1 MIVGAFIRYIKTYQ
15 GMNYIPLTD
24 SDQFC
29 GIVGNNGVG
38 KSSIL
43 EALDCFFN
51 DKTWNL
57 NNNVKKH
64 GLSRVEPL
72 IVPVFMIKKDEISS
86 KYHKIAQALT
96 NAAFKINSRD
106 VNSSQ
111 SKTISNFVK
120 HRDKLATYTPD
131 FDEYY
136 LLPLGD
142 SFQDAVAKPISV
154 GYFNNKVLVSSVQAE
169 FENLDEIGIK
179 IEDNTTHF
187 EQEQL
192 DTIFKDLRSD
202 IKSKLEYIYIPREID
217 PEHFTK
223 LETDEIQVLMG
234 EKLTDI
240 LSRLVPERKVQEINA
255 SLKEFIDSVGEELV
269 EYAYRNP
276 GLGQKNFKRQDLYE
290 LIIQAFFSIRKLHRK
305 QGEGWLEINQ
315 LSSGEKQKAII
326 DVAHGFLT
334 HHRSHGKNLIIGID
348 EPESSLHMSSCY
360 DQFDALYEISRIS
373 RQLIFT
379 THWYGFLPTAES
391 GCASIITREDQ
402 EHRFDII
409 NLSSYKEEIKQMVRN
424 SQGKLPFDIKLKSTT
439 DFVQSVI
446 SSTLSETPFNW
457 LICEG
462 SSEKIYLNQYLKDLV
477 KSKRLRIVPVGGAA
491 EISRL
496 YAHFATAYDDFKGQ
510 FKGKIVLLSDTD
522 EELVT
527 FETKQHTH
535 LISKRMVLNSGG
547 EVILIENDRNPKSP
561 ATEIEDVLDGKAF
574 VRTFLDHYS
583 DEKQIIDA
591 IEGKETDESG
601 KVSRHLLNLRPS
613 ETELLK
619 EFFDRDG
626 ANHKFKFAQNYVKT
640 IEGDEYNVPD
650 WVKQLRSYFD

>member
-15 GMNYIPLTD
+15 GMNYVPLTD

-64 GLSRVEPL
+64 GLSKVDPL
-72 IVPVFMIKKDEISS
+72 IVPVFMLKKEEIAT
-86 KYHKIAQALT
+86 KFHIIAQALT
-96 NAAFKINSRD
+96 DAVYQISSRD

-111 SKTISNFVK
+111 AKTISNFTK
-120 HRDKLATYTPD
+120 HRDKLSTYVPEID
-131 FDEYY
+131 DYF

-142 SFQDAVAKPISV
+142 SFQDAVAKPVSV
-154 GYFNNKVLVSSVQAE
+154 GYLNNKVLVSCIQEQAQALSVTIAE
-169 FENLDEIGIK
+169 DA
-179 IEDNTTHF
+179 TQF
-187 EQEQL
+187 EQEEL
-192 DTIFKDLRSD
+192 DNLFKDLRGE

-217 PEHFTK
+217 PEVFTK

-240 LSRLVPERKVQEINA
+240 LSRLVPERKVQEINS
-255 SLKEFIDSVGEELV
+255 SLKEFIDSVGDELV
-269 EYAYRNP
+269 DYAYRNP

-305 QGEGWLEINQ
+305 QGESWLEINQ

-360 DQFDALYEISRIS
+360 DQFDALYDISRIS

-391 GCASIITREDQ
+391 GCASIITKEEQ

-409 NLSSYKEEIKQMVRN
+409 NLTSYKEEVKQMVRQ

-462 SSEKIYLNQYLKDLV
+462 SSEKVYLNHYLKDLV
-477 KSKRLRIVPVGGAA
+477 KNKRLRIVPVGGAA

-496 YAHFATAYDDFKGQ
+496 YAHFVTAYEDFKGQ

-527 FETKQHTH
+527 FETKNQTH
-535 LISKRMVLNSGG
+535 LISKRMVLNSAGT
-547 EVILIENDRNPKSP
+547 VVLIDNEKNPKSP
-561 ATEIEDVLDGKAF
+561 ATEIEDVLDGRAF
-574 VRTFLDHYS
+574 VKTFLESHS
-583 DEKQIIDA
+583 DEEPIIEA
-591 IEGKETDESG
+591 ISDKENDTSG
-601 KVSRHLLNLRPS
+601 KVSRHLLNLRPT
-613 ETELLK
+613 ETDHLK
-619 EFFDRDG
+619 EFFDRQG

-640 IEGDEYNVPD
+640 LEQGEYKTPD
-650 WVKQLRSYFD
+650 WIEELISYFD